1 MGASARNFLEMTGE
15 NRVYRQKWYVFN
27 IRSYPLPAAVDADA
41 PELISDSMQY
51 NYADTDEL

>member
-1 MGASARNFLEMTGE
+1 MTGE